1 MHVIYRS
8 EKLKTVFL
16 LSMVGFSETVKR
28 ESPTHVGGVLLHHS
42 LIVRSLLLLVANDGL
57 HVEGVHAAAA
67 GIGGAGRHYETVMV
81 IQCDV

>member
-16 LSMVGFSETVKR
+16 VPGFSETVKG

-67 GIGGAGRHYETVMV
+67 GVGGAGRHYETVMV